1 VGALKEV
8 CRELRVREATVASV
22 DRSASRLSGEE
33 PKRFT
38 LKLLVSLKVVSDYL
52 FIGSGRVAR
61 RGLEEALGRV
71 RGIESI
77 SSVDNA
83 LRVAGQAVSRVMPVK
98 DFYRVFNP
106 YSGRVQPAIPG
117 SSLKGAVRARIE
129 LASRGKVVVAGFL
142 YPGPDTGALQQLPPI
157 GVHGWRHA
165 RIWCE
170 SVAEIRRVEKLPS
183 IADDLFGMAEHGYSL
198 GSRVFFG
205 TFYPL
210 DPKLECQELLLDHNE
225 RVCAVPKGAIFRGE
239 IVAVNVD
246 VKELG
251 LLFYGLGLDKLLCG
265 KRPWILLG
273 ASKYRCRTV
282 GSSRKTFGIVEVSV
296 ENIVPAPWSH
306 MEWSKW
312 ATGKSVEEIV
322 RGAVE
327 RALEAFP
334 GLPKCFD
341 EVERRLALEPCR

>member
-1 VGALKEV
+1 MKEI
-8 CRELRVREATVASV
+8 CRELRVKEATVAGV
-22 DRSASRLSGEE
+22 DRSISRLSGEE
-33 PKRFT
+33 LERFT

-71 RGIESI
+71 RGIENI

-83 LRVAGQAVSRVMPVK
+83 LRAAGQAVTRVMPVK

-129 LASRGKVVVAGFL
+129 LASRGKIVVAGFL
-142 YPGPDTGALQQLPPI
+142 YPGPDTDVLQQLPPI

-170 SVAEIRRVEKLPS
+170 SVAEIRRMEKLPS
-183 IADDLFGMAEHGYSL
+183 IADDLFGMAQYGHSL

-205 TFYPL
+205 TLYPV
-210 DPKLECQELLLDHNE
+210 DSKLECQELLLDHNE

>member
-1 VGALKEV
+1 MKEI
-8 CRELRVREATVASV
+8 CRELRVKEATVAGV
-22 DRSASRLSGEE
+22 DRSISRLSGEE
-33 PKRFT
+33 LERFT

-52 FIGSGRVAR
+52 FIGSGRVAK

-71 RGIESI
+71 RGIENI

-83 LRVAGQAVSRVMPVK
+83 LRAAGQAVTRVMPVK

-129 LASRGKVVVAGFL
+129 LASRGKIVVAGFL
-142 YPGPDTGALQQLPPI
+142 YPGPDTDVLQQLPPI

-170 SVAEIRRVEKLPS
+170 SVAEIRRMEKLPS
-183 IADDLFGMAEHGYSL
+183 IADDLFGMAQYGYSL

-205 TFYPL
+205 TLYPV
-210 DPKLECQELLLDHNE
+210 DSKLECQELLLDHNE

-312 ATGKSVEEIV
+312 ATGKSVEEMV